1 MSSFSSSLK
10 PIGMALVALAL
21 LACGPVGKEAL
32 QVKESSRDAHT
43 HARPEEISVRH
54 LDLDVQVDF
63 DARQIRGVAS
73 LELVHHAR
81 ADSVILDVRQ
91 MDIHRVTLDE
101 DSRSVT
107 YRLGPADPI
116 LGQALIIPVK
126 AETRTV
132 HIYYATHP
140 DAAGLQWLSPD
151 QTAGKRRPYL
161 YSQSQPILARSWVPC
176 QDSPG
181 IRITY
186 RATVRVP
193 RGMLALMSA
202 RNPRQLSPDGAYHF
216 EMPQP
221 VPPYLLALAV
231 GDIRFQALSERSGV
245 YAEPPVVSKAA
256 WEFAETEKMIQAAE
270 SLYGPYRWERYDIL
284 VLPPSFPFGG
294 MENPR
299 LTFATPTVL
308 AGDRSLTS
316 LVAHELAHSW
326 SGNLVTNATWNDFW
340 LNEGFTTYFERRIM
354 EALYG
359 RSYSE
364 MLAQLGYQD
373 LKATIAEMGEKNP
386 DTRLY
391 VELKGRD
398 PDEGITNIPYEK
410 GYFFLRMLEEHFGR
424 KRWDAFL
431 REYFDTFAFQSM
443 STARFIQYLNEKL
456 LKGNASLARELQIVN
471 WVYGTGLPDN
481 CPVPHSAEFQ
491 KVEKQIAAWEQG
503 VPAESLN
510 VAGWTTH
517 HWLHFLRHLPGSLS
531 AAQMA
536 QLDRAFHF
544 TTSGNS
550 EILCQWFQ
558 LAIAHDYQ
566 PAFPAMERY
575 LIGIGR
581 RKLVRPLYEKLAA
594 TSEGLEKAREI
605 YRRARPLYHAIT
617 RNTIDRML
625 GWPY

>member
-1 MSSFSSSLK
+1 MLRCFKRLCL
-10 PIGMALVALAL
+10 AAACAAL
-21 LACGPVGKEAL
+21 LTCGTAGKEAK
-32 QVKESSRDAHT
+32 QVKELTRDVHT
-43 HARPEEISVRH
+43 HARPEEIAVRH

-73 LELVHHAR
+73 LELVHNGP

-91 MDIHRVTLDE
+91 MDIHKVTLD
-101 DSRSVT
+101 DDPRPVQF
-107 YRLGPADPI
+107 RLGKADPVM
-116 LGQALIIPVK
+116 GQALVIPVR
-126 AETRTV
+126 EQTRTV
-132 HIYYATHP
+132 HVTYATHP
-140 DAAGLQWLSPD
+140 DAAGIQWLSPD
-151 QTAGKRRPYL
+151 QTAGKRRPFL

-193 RGMLALMSA
+193 SGMLALMSA
-202 RNPRQLSPDGAYHF
+202 RNPQKRNPSGEYHF

-231 GDIRFQALSERSGV
+231 GDIDFQPLSQRSGV
-245 YAEPPVVSKAA
+245 YAEPPVVQKAA

-270 SLYGPYRWERYDIL
+270 ALYGPYRWERYDIL

-373 LKATIAEMGEKNP
+373 LKATIKQMGEKNP

-391 VELKGRD
+391 VDLAGRD

-424 KRWDAFL
+424 ERWDAFL
-431 REYFDTFAFQSM
+431 HEYFDTFAFQSM
-443 STARFIQYLNEKL
+443 TTARFIQYLNEKL
-456 LKGNASLARELQIVN
+456 LKGDAALARKLEIVN
-471 WVYGTGLPDN
+471 WVYGTGLPRN

-491 KVEKQIAAWEQG
+491 KVEKQIAAWENG
-503 VPAESLN
+503 VPAESLK
-510 VAGWTTH
+510 VEGWTTH
-517 HWLHFLRHLPGSLS
+517 HWLHFLRHLPPSLS
-531 AAQMA
+531 AARMA
-536 QLDRAFHF
+536 ELDRAFHF

-558 LAIAHDYQ
+558 LAIEHGYQ

-575 LIGIGR
+575 LTSIGR

-594 TSEGLEKAREI
+594 TPEGLEKAREI

-617 RNTIDRML
+617 RNTIDRIL
-625 GWPY
+625 NWSS